1 MSEFGRLQ
9 VLLIMQCPSLQ
20 SQPVKERERERER
33 ERRVP
38 TDGTC

>member
-9 VLLIMQCPSLQ
+9 VLLITQCASLQ

-33 ERRVP
+33 EEIAS
-38 TDGTC
+38 